1 MYIVVAAY
9 VVYNVHR
16 YAISILYIYK
26 DYISMLGEL
35 TCICTYVF
43 HQSHT
48 KYSYT
53 SYPGIFSMNTLQS
66 MVINCILL
74 FFSIV
79 ILN

>member
-1 MYIVVAAY
+1 
-9 VVYNVHR
+9 
-16 YAISILYIYK
+16 
-26 DYISMLGEL
+26 MLGEL

-66 MVINCILL
+66 MVINCIL
-74 FFSIV
+74 FFDCDFKLKQEIFFVSFYSP
-79 ILN
+79 